1 MDNISSNTI
10 DDLIS
15 NRKYFAQIT
24 QEFLKTISLERI
36 PLFSS
41 IEIET
46 MNRCNGKCTFCPV
59 NHDIDPRKF
68 SRMSE
73 PLFQKIIDELKTL
86 NYRGRLALYSNNEPF
101 LDVRIEDFARYARS
115 ALPRAYIYIYTNGT
129 VLNKTRLERI
139 LPSLDYMI
147 IDNYDDNGI
156 ITDSIRQLIESCKSN
171 TEFSKKVKISM
182 RKQNEVLFSRGG
194 NAPNKKIVQPL
205 QMSCILPFKQIII
218 RPDGKLSLCSNDALG
233 KYTLGDITTHSLV
246 ECWTSMEYMSVRK
259 KIMLGRSE
267 CELCRACDSL
277 YNPADY

>member
-86 NYRGRLALYSNNEPF
+86 NYSGRLALYSNNEPF

-115 ALPRAYIYIYTNGT
+115 ALPRACIYILIYAG
-129 VLNKTRLERI
+129 RLLYAHT
-139 LPSLDYMI
+139 LP
-147 IDNYDDNGI
+147 
-156 ITDSIRQLIESCKSN
+156 
-171 TEFSKKVKISM
+171 V
-182 RKQNEVLFSRGG
+182 
-194 NAPNKKIVQPL
+194 
-205 QMSCILPFKQIII
+205 MSAL
-218 RPDGKLSLCSNDALG
+218 RLST
-233 KYTLGDITTHSLV
+233 Y
-246 ECWTSMEYMSVRK
+246 R
-259 KIMLGRSE
+259 
-267 CELCRACDSL
+267 
-277 YNPADY
+277 

>member
-1 MDNISSNTI
+1 M
-10 DDLIS
+10 
-15 NRKYFAQIT
+15 
-24 QEFLKTISLERI
+24 
-36 PLFSS
+36 
-41 IEIET
+41 
-46 MNRCNGKCTFCPV
+46 PV
-59 NHDIDPRKF
+59 T
-68 SRMSE
+68 
-73 PLFQKIIDELKTL
+73 ELYAFNLTCVIL
-86 NYRGRLALYSNNEPF
+86 LMALYG
-101 LDVRIEDFARYARS
+101 VA
-115 ALPRAYIYIYTNGT
+115 
-129 VLNKTRLERI
+129 LERI

>member
-1 MDNISSNTI
+1 M
-10 DDLIS
+10 
-15 NRKYFAQIT
+15 
-24 QEFLKTISLERI
+24 
-36 PLFSS
+36 
-41 IEIET
+41 
-46 MNRCNGKCTFCPV
+46 
-59 NHDIDPRKF
+59 
-68 SRMSE
+68 
-73 PLFQKIIDELKTL
+73 
-86 NYRGRLALYSNNEPF
+86 
-101 LDVRIEDFARYARS
+101 
-115 ALPRAYIYIYTNGT
+115 
-129 VLNKTRLERI
+129 NKTRLERI

-194 NAPNKKIVQPL
+194 NAPNKKNVQPL

>member
-86 NYRGRLALYSNNEPF
+86 NYSGRLALYSNNEPF
-101 LDVRIEDFARYARS
+101 LDVRIEDFARY
-115 ALPRAYIYIYTNGT
+115 T
-129 VLNKTRLERI
+129 
-139 LPSLDYMI
+139 
-147 IDNYDDNGI
+147 
-156 ITDSIRQLIESCKSN
+156 
-171 TEFSKKVKISM
+171 
-182 RKQNEVLFSRGG
+182 
-194 NAPNKKIVQPL
+194 
-205 QMSCILPFKQIII
+205 
-218 RPDGKLSLCSNDALG
+218 
-233 KYTLGDITTHSLV
+233 
-246 ECWTSMEYMSVRK
+246 
-259 KIMLGRSE
+259 
-267 CELCRACDSL
+267 
-277 YNPADY
+277 